1 MGSDKWLT
9 ATIDEIKASI
19 PHSTALGPFG
29 STIRAE
35 NFVLTGV
42 PVIRG
47 LNLNAE
53 RFKDDGFVFIADK
66 KADELDSANAFPDD
80 LVFVYIGSIGQ
91 VGIIPSNSSYSRYI
105 ISQNLMKLTCDL
117 EKVDRQYT
125 ELCGKSESGILE
137 LALRCQHKL
146 PGGYQW
152 LTPRTIAK
160 PSEEVKRRLN
170 RCCTSGCGR
179 RCA

>member
-105 ISQNLMKLTCDL
+105 THGSVISRLVLKNQHRAGHTALATSPRVLRGA
-117 EKVDRQYT
+117 VAPPT
-125 ELCGKSESGILE
+125 E
-137 LALRCQHKL
+137 A
-146 PGGYQW
+146 
-152 LTPRTIAK
+152 
-160 PSEEVKRRLN
+160 
-170 RCCTSGCGR
+170 
-179 RCA
+179 